1 MVILDTHY
9 LIWDTLGHS
18 RMSKAE
24 LQFLDS
30 QKSLWLCSISL
41 WEVAMLIAKGRIKI
55 NVTVEEFVEIAFLKR
70 NYRLLNID
78 AKVSDVVRQLPK
90 DINGDPADRIISAT
104 SILYDATLLTA
115 DQNLIASP
123 ALNTS
128 WELV

>member
-24 LQFLDS
+24 LQFLDR
-30 QKSLWLCSISL
+30 QKALWLCSISL
-41 WEVAMLIAKGRIKI
+41 WEVAMLISKGRIKI
-55 NVTVEEFVEIAFLKR
+55 NVSIEEFVEIAFLKR

-123 ALNTS
+123 ALNTT
-128 WELV
+128 WE